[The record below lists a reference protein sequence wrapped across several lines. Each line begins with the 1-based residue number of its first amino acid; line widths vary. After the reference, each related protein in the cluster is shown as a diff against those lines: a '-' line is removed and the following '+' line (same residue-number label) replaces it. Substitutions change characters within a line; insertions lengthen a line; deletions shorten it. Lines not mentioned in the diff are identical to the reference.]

1 MDLTITKKKYMIF
14 NITKNVTKDNRPF
27 IRMVLTDEEGSGINA
42 IMFDSNK
49 LGFEA
54 ERNNVVEVTGAL
66 QSYNGTLQLKVSE
79 MVLLENADTSMFLP
93 KSDKN
98 VDAMVEELKQVLNK
112 NIKSWYYKKLYEEF
126 LQDEDIFPLFTLSP
140 AAKVVH
146 HAYIHGLLEHTL
158 SMVKLS
164 VIVAEYY
171 GGDINK
177 ELLMLGSLFH
187 DAGKVI
193 EIDKDNAFEYT
204 DEGRLTGHLLIGISL
219 IDKYVSRIEG
229 FPKKARDLLAHLI
242 ASHHGL
248 LEYGSPVTPKIK
260 EGILLHYI
268 DNIDAKLN
276 TIEGLF
282 VKEGIQEGSWSSYE
296 KSMDRPF
303 YKHGL
308 MPE

>member
-1 MDLTITKKKYMIF
+1 MDLNVSKKKYMVF
-14 NITKNVTKDNRPF
+14 NITKNITKDNRPF
-27 IRMVLTDEEGSGINA
+27 IRLVLTDEEGSSINA

-49 LGFEA
+49 LAFEP
-54 ERNNVVEVTGAL
+54 EKNNIVEVNGAL
-66 QSYNGTLQLKVSE
+66 QSYNGAMQLKISD
-79 MVLLENADTSMFLP
+79 MVLVENADTSAFLP

-98 VDAMVEELKQVLNK
+98 ADVMVEELKKTLDK
-112 NIKSWYYKKLYEEF
+112 HIKSWYFRKLYEEF
-126 LQDEDIFPLFTLSP
+126 LNDEDIFPLFVVSP

-164 VIVAEYY
+164 AYIADYY
-171 GGDINK
+171 GGDVNK

-187 DAGKVI
+187 DLGKVI
-193 EIDKDNAFEYT
+193 EIDKDNAFDYT
-204 DEGRLTGHLLIGISL
+204 DEGRLLGHLLIGINI
-219 IDKYVSRIEG
+219 IDKYVARIEN
-229 FPKKARDLLAHLI
+229 FPVKARDLVAHLV

-260 EGILLHYI
+260 EGLLLHYI
-268 DNIDAKLN
+268 DNMDAKMN

-282 VKEGIQEGSWSSYE
+282 TKECIHEGAWSSYD
-296 KSMDRPF
+296 KSMERPF

-308 MPE
+308 KPE